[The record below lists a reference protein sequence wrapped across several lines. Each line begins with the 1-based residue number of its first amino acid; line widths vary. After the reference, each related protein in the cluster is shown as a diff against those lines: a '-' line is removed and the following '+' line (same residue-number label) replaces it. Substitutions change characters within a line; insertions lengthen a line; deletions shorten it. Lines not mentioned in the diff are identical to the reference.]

1 MKKGA
6 FINASIINHLWFFY
20 ISINLFEDVYKQSLI
35 ILYFIVTY
43 NLRHIFI
50 SRENRITKKGRQLLY
65 ITFILMYLN
74 LIVICVAYI
83 CNYNILLHW
92 STFSGIILY
101 LFLISIYF
109 EQIFGGKYLNKHSTS
124 EQEKGRE

>member
-1 MKKGA
+1 MVMKKGI

-20 ISINLFEDVYKQSLI
+20 ISISLFEDLYKQSLI
-35 ILYFIVTY
+35 ILFFIITY

-50 SRENRITKKGRQLLY
+50 SRENRILKKGRQLLY

-74 LIVICVAYI
+74 LITICVAYI
-83 CNYNILLHW
+83 YNYNILLHW

-101 LFLISIYF
+101 LFMISIYF
-109 EQIFGGKYLNKHSTS
+109 ELIFGGKYLKS